1 MSVEYHTILVHRDNN
16 LDQTVE
22 HHIISQSILT
32 ESVNML

>member
-16 LDQTVE
+16 LDETAQ

-32 ESVNML
+32 DSVNML